1 MDGSTV
7 QVTQYQPTMM
17 EMVLSF
23 FVFTC
28 FHLPLF
34 DWAIWLP
41 NYMFDCSAP
50 LQLLCCI
57 LQSVVFSMQDSFG
70 RVSEKNKEA
79 LKMSKHITKLFPNK
93 VTIEPPQVC
102 HLCYIYLEIFF
113 CKFLTL
119 KICYRMKKNSPS
131 GNSYWIVTLKFLRQR
146 LMFWKCNL

>member
-1 MDGSTV
+1 MG
-7 QVTQYQPTMM
+7 
-17 EMVLSF
+17 VLFKSLRINLLWWKW
-23 FVFTC
+23 C
-28 FHLPLF
+28 FHFFCLLV
-34 DWAIWLP
+34 AIFHCLIELSG
-41 NYMFDCSAP
+41 YQITCFDCSAP

-131 GNSYWIVTLKFLRQR
+131 GNSYWIVTLKFLRRR